1 MRAVFE
7 QPKHLNAV
15 CYQRLVRTL
24 RPLLVV
30 GAVILSGL
38 ALTALWRRAEA
49 GQQVS
54 GLNWVLGACAGLCAA
69 MVCRLTLRFDM
80 RNRRYLEFRDEGL
93 FLSGRGF
100 VNFGRVLDSSIS
112 PDPIE
117 PRYTRVR
124 LTYKCGFGGKHWTML
139 LDDAAQISEL
149 RNTLKQRIPRRTAA

>member
-1 MRAVFE
+1 VRATFE

-15 CYQRLVRTL
+15 CYQRVIRTL
-24 RPLLVV
+24 RPLLIAC
-30 GAVILSGL
+30 AVILSGL

-54 GLNWVLGACAGLCAA
+54 GLNWVLGASVGLCAA
-69 MVCRLTLRFDM
+69 IVCRLTLRFDM

-117 PRYTRVR
+117 PSYTRVR
-124 LTYKCGFGGKHWTML
+124 LTHKSGFGRKHWTML
-139 LDDAAQISEL
+139 LDDEAQISEL
-149 RNTLKQRIPRRTAA
+149 RDALEARMPRMQGH